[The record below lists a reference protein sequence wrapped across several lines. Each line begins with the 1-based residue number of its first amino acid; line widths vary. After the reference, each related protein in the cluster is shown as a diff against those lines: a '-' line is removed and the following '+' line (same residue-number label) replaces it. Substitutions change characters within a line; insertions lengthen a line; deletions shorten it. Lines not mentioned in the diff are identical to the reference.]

1 MAVVGTGS
9 RVKQEWPSLGECR
22 KSKPC
27 LDVKISIELEENL
40 AMGIVRSDRKV
51 ARWGKQQE
59 DAAAKGNKTQVDDLR
74 SLMWEERQ
82 HIEDLSRIAELV
94 ADGTCNGSDP
104 HKPARF
110 AIDDAKK
117 ARAIALKQNVQT
129 LPGESALETLPK
141 GKKLPPVTSGAVFSP
156 AKKVSKETIKKVAAE
171 TAAHAAQKELEGL
184 PVRK

>member
-22 KSKPC
+22 ANKPC
-27 LDVKISIELEENL
+27 LDVNISIELEENL

-51 ARWGKQQE
+51 ARWGKQME

-74 SLMWEERQ
+74 SLIWEERK

-110 AIDDAKK
+110 AVADAQS

-129 LPGESALETLPK
+129 LPEENVKPMSASKHK
-141 GKKLPPVTSGAVFSP
+141 G
-156 AKKVSKETIKKVAAE
+156 VSKETVKKVAAE
-171 TAAHAAQKELEGL
+171 TAAHAAQKELEGITPM
-184 PVRK
+184 PVRKIKKVAT